1 MRKKLLNRCS
11 SLGDTFVDID
21 DEKRETL
28 DKLLH
33 IDIKL
38 ASGEIKKML
47 WQHVKEIDWEKNTE
61 ALVEIMI
68 ELKKLFKK
76 LQTVANSV
84 LFREERI
91 NDKVLKKLKK
101 FKYNKDINL

>member
-21 DEKRETL
+21 DEKKETL

-38 ASGEIKKML
+38 ASGEI
-47 WQHVKEIDWEKNTE
+47 
-61 ALVEIMI
+61 
-68 ELKKLFKK
+68 
-76 LQTVANSV
+76 
-84 LFREERI
+84 
-91 NDKVLKKLKK
+91 
-101 FKYNKDINL
+101 

>member
-1 MRKKLLNRCS
+1 MNKSRISELKKMRKKLLNRCS

-47 WQHVKEIDWEKNTE
+47 
-61 ALVEIMI
+61 
-68 ELKKLFKK
+68 
-76 LQTVANSV
+76 
-84 LFREERI
+84 
-91 NDKVLKKLKK
+91 
-101 FKYNKDINL
+101 